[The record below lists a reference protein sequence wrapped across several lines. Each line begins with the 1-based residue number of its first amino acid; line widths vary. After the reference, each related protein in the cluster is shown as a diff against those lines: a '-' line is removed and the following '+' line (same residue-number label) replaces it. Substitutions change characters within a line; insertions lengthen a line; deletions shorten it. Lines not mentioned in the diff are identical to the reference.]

1 LKQPRILAF
10 LCMMLF
16 SFSLLNGQTSTTGS
30 VAGVVT
36 DSTSAIIPGAV
47 VVLKSVTTDA
57 KQAVKT
63 SSSGSY
69 RFDLVPPGSYI
80 LTVDQTGFS
89 KLETA
94 ITVANAQVLGVD
106 LKLTVGSQ
114 SQTINVEATGTTLQ
128 TENGNVATSV
138 SQAQISEVPNSGN
151 NMTYVTKLT
160 PGMGTQFGVSGSTTL
175 YTVDGM
181 RNNDPYNNSNNS
193 GPSNMMMGVNDVQ
206 EATVTGNGYS
216 GQFGGLVGA
225 QVSYVTNSG
234 SNRLHGNLAWFW
246 TGRSLVANTWFG
258 NHTGAPRPFENV
270 NMWQG
275 AISGPAIKDKLFFY
289 ADTEGLRAILP
300 SASTTVALPSA
311 NLEAYTLK
319 TLAASGLNAS
329 IPFYQN
335 MFNIYNAAGAAHNAQ
350 PGNSTYSG
358 AARLT
363 GCPTATTSLSAAD
376 LGALGTAPGACTN
389 SYQGS
394 AINFANEWL
403 IIARVDAVLGVH
415 DKAFIR
421 YNHDTGSQPTTTDQV
436 SPLFSAISLQPQHSG
451 QLNETHVFGTR
462 VVNNLILSGLWYG
475 ALFGPA
481 NLPATLAL
489 FPAQTSFGDSSLYG
503 LGGSN
508 SSFPT
513 GRNVTTISLQD
524 DVAIDAGNHTL
535 KFGGVAFVVKE
546 NDHYFTAGTIPLES
560 IPSLGAFIHGGS
572 DPSTGST
579 TFTQSFVTKPNHP
592 ILYNQL
598 GFYGEDDWKMRR
610 DFNMSF
616 ALRIEHQS
624 NVQCLDSCLT
634 LPSSPFPTLTHG
646 AAIPYDQALSFNQ
659 KNVLPGLQ
667 AIEWEPRVGFAYNP
681 QILNQ
686 TLVVRGGAG
695 IFYDGLPGNIVES
708 IVKNSP
714 VKNTFKP
721 SGDNLAQTENSNLF
735 SDAAALNT
743 AFSNSITS
751 GGTAASIKASL
762 PTALQ
767 KFFTP
772 PGLYGPQNNF
782 HMYEIYKWNLEVQKS
797 LFRGATTFSVN
808 YLGNHGIHKP
818 YTNAGLN
825 AYSTS
830 IAGLPTTAPDP
841 RFGQVNYIASGGM
854 SNYNGLVTTFTQR
867 FHGGSLFTAGYTYG
881 KSMDTITTGLSS
893 TTTYSTS
900 TLDIESSLDPYNPL
914 SRYAPASSDIRN
926 YLMLNYVYELPFKN
940 FFLGGWQA
948 AGAAFAYSGL
958 PFTVFDSSSTSAI
971 AGSTVAGGNYG
982 GTMIANY
989 NYSGEANC
997 SSPST
1002 QCLTTTQFAKAT
1014 NISSTGPRNGFRGP
1028 GYVSTDLSITK
1039 SIPLHWEGGNL
1050 NVGVQAF
1057 NVLNHPNFKVPNASS
1072 FSAQNF
1078 GTISATVNPT
1088 GIFSG
1093 VGGDDSPRILQVR
1106 MRLTF

>member
-1 LKQPRILAF
+1 MKQARILVC

-36 DSTSAIIPGAV
+36 DSTSAIIPGAI
-47 VVLKSVTTDA
+47 VVLRSASTDA

-80 LTVDQTGFS
+80 LTVDQVGFS

-94 ITVANAQVLGVD
+94 ITVANAQVVGLD

-128 TENGNVATSV
+128 TENGNLATNV

-225 QVSYVTNSG
+225 QVSYVTKSG
-234 SNRLHGNLAWFW
+234 GNRLHGNLSWFW

-311 NLEAYTLK
+311 NLQAYTLK

-335 MFNIYNAAGAAHNAQ
+335 MFNIYNAAGTAHNAQ

-358 AARLT
+358 PARLT

-376 LGALGTAPGACTN
+376 LSALGTAPGACTN

-403 IIARVDAVLGVH
+403 IIARADAVLGAH

-462 VVNNLILSGLWYG
+462 VVNNLILSGFWYG

-524 DVAIDAGNHTL
+524 DVAIDVGSHTL

-572 DPSTGST
+572 DSSTGST

-598 GFYGEDDWKMRR
+598 GFYGEDDWKARR

-624 NVQCLDSCLT
+624 NVQCLDNCLT
-634 LPSSPFPTLTHG
+634 LPSSPFPSLTHN
-646 AAIPYDQALSFNQ
+646 AVTPYNQALSFNQ

-681 QILNQ
+681 PILNQ

-735 SDAAALNT
+735 IDAAALNS

-797 LFRGATTFSVN
+797 FFGGATTFSVN

-841 RFGQVNYIASGGM
+841 RFGQVNYIVSGGM
-854 SNYNGLVTTFTQR
+854 SNYNGLITTFTQR
-867 FHGGSLFTAGYTYG
+867 FRGGSLFTAGYTYG

-893 TTTYSTS
+893 TTTYSTT
-900 TLDIESSLDPYNPL
+900 TLDIQSSLDPNNPL

-926 YLMLNYVYELPFKN
+926 YLMLNYVYKLPFKN

-948 AGAAFAYSGL
+948 AGSAFVYSGL

-971 AGSTVAGGNYG
+971 AGSTAAGGNYG

-997 SSPST
+997 TGPST
-1002 QCLTTTQFAKAT
+1002 QCLVAAQFAKAT
-1014 NISSTGPRNGFRGP
+1014 NISSSGPRNGFRGP

>member
-1 LKQPRILAF
+1 LKQARILVC

-36 DSTSAIIPGAV
+36 DSTSAIIPGAI
-47 VVLKSVTTDA
+47 VVLRSASTDA

-80 LTVDQTGFS
+80 LTVDQVGFS

-94 ITVANAQVLGVD
+94 ITVANAQVVGLD

-128 TENGNVATSV
+128 TENGNLATNV

-225 QVSYVTNSG
+225 QVSYVTKSG
-234 SNRLHGNLAWFW
+234 GNRLHGNLSWFW

-311 NLEAYTLK
+311 NLQAYTLK

-335 MFNIYNAAGAAHNAQ
+335 MFNIYNAAGTAHNAQ

-358 AARLT
+358 PARLT

-376 LGALGTAPGACTN
+376 LSALGTAPGACTN

-403 IIARVDAVLGVH
+403 IIARADAVLGAH

-462 VVNNLILSGLWYG
+462 VVNNLILSGFWYG

-524 DVAIDAGNHTL
+524 DVAIDVGSHTL

-572 DPSTGST
+572 DSSTGST

-598 GFYGEDDWKMRR
+598 GFYGEDDWKARR

-624 NVQCLDSCLT
+624 NVQCLDNCLT
-634 LPSSPFPTLTHG
+634 LPSSPFPSLTHN
-646 AAIPYDQALSFNQ
+646 AVTPYNQALSFNQ

-681 QILNQ
+681 PILNQ

-735 SDAAALNT
+735 IDAAALNS

-797 LFRGATTFSVN
+797 FFGGATTFSVN

-841 RFGQVNYIASGGM
+841 RFGQVNYIVSGGM
-854 SNYNGLVTTFTQR
+854 SNYNGLITTFTQR
-867 FHGGSLFTAGYTYG
+867 FRGGSLFTAGYTYG

-893 TTTYSTS
+893 TTTYSTT
-900 TLDIESSLDPYNPL
+900 TLDIQSSLDPNNPL

-926 YLMLNYVYELPFKN
+926 YLMLNYVYKLPFKN

-948 AGAAFAYSGL
+948 AGSAFVYSGL

-971 AGSTVAGGNYG
+971 AGSTAAGGNYG

-997 SSPST
+997 TGPST
-1002 QCLTTTQFAKAT
+1002 QCLVAAQFAKAT
-1014 NISSTGPRNGFRGP
+1014 NISSSGPRNGFRGP